1 MHPQVELC
9 TPERSLHALI
19 GFAKL
24 KKTPV
29 ASSPHGNPSFFFKNV
44 VITSGQVQQSQL
56 HQALKSDSCSLR
68 SLQAVADEGVS
79 VLVHCSDGWDRTA
92 QACSVASIL
101 LDPYYRTIRGLMVTQ
116 TAALTIACS
125 SSDVSHPYL
134 LLFFF

>member
-1 MHPQVELC
+1 M
-9 TPERSLHALI
+9 
-19 GFAKL
+19 
-24 KKTPV
+24 
-29 ASSPHGNPSFFFKNV
+29 
-44 VITSGQVQQSQL
+44 VITSGLCQVQQSQL
-56 HQALKSDSCSLR
+56 HRALKSDSCSLR